1 MKLKDLIG
9 ISLVSIFLFPVVL
22 IAIMLAAGVVHIE
35 FGSGKDKERLKE
47 TFTAS
52 DRIQQSEAEERHLK
66 AFKAAELKEKELDAK
81 QEELNKEIER
91 LEALRLE
98 TTKTKEE
105 IAGERRR
112 IEELV
117 GKNSDVQDKQIASLA
132 EVYGGM
138 RPEEAAPILL
148 SLDDAMVV
156 RILRK
161 IPETRSTSKL
171 MAALAALDVKR
182 AARLTSILGGKGQV
196 KSKPARNDEE
206 KPADKAPGGDKAPGA
221 GKSGAEAPTDKPQT
235 APAANSDKPAPA
247 GA

>member
-22 IAIMLAAGVVHIE
+22 IGIMLAAGVVHIE
-35 FGSGKDKERLKE
+35 FGSGKDKDRLKE
-47 TFTAS
+47 TFSAA
-52 DRIQQSEAEERHLK
+52 DRIQQDEAEARQLK
-66 AFKAAELKEKELDAK
+66 AFKAAELKELEIKEKQAALDKEL
-81 QEELNKEIER
+81 ER

-98 TTKTKEE
+98 TVKAKETI
-105 IAGERRR
+105 IAERMK

-117 GKNSDVQDKQIASLA
+117 GRNSEVQDKQIAALA

-161 IPETRSTSKL
+161 IPESRSTSKL

-182 AARLTSILGGKGQV
+182 AARLTAILGGKGAMKT
-196 KSKPARNDEE
+196 KS
-206 KPADKAPGGDKAPGA
+206 DKDSA
-221 GKSGAEAPTDKPQT
+221 GKA
-235 APAANSDKPAPA
+235 
-247 GA
+247 

>member
-9 ISLVSIFLFPVVL
+9 ISLVSLFLFPVVL
-22 IAIMLAAGVVHIE
+22 IGIMLAAGVVHLE
-35 FGSGKDKERLKE
+35 YGDGKDKERLKE

-52 DRIQQSEAEERHLK
+52 EALQQTEAEEKHLK
-66 AFKAAELKEKELDAK
+66 AFKAAELKEKEIEVRQA
-81 QEELNKEIER
+81 ELSRDLER
-91 LEALRLE
+91 LETLRTE
-98 TTKTKEE
+98 AASEKEE
-105 IAGERRR
+105 IARERAR

-117 GKNSDVQDKQIASLA
+117 GKHSEVADKQIASLA

-156 RILRK
+156 RIIRK

-182 AARLTSILGGKGQV
+182 AARLTSLLGGKGQT
-196 KSKPARNDEE
+196 KSKPAPANDAGKKEE
-206 KPADKAPGGDKAPGA
+206 GAPADKAPKA
-221 GKSGAEAPTDKPQT
+221 KEAPK
-235 APAANSDKPAPA
+235 AEGPAEPKA

>member
-9 ISLVSIFLFPVVL
+9 ISLVSLFLFPVVL
-22 IAIMLAAGVVHIE
+22 IGIMLAAGVVHLE
-35 FGSGKDKERLKE
+35 TGDGKDKERLKE

-52 DRIQQSEAEERHLK
+52 EALRQTGAEEKHLK
-66 AFKAAELKEKELDAK
+66 AFKAAELKEKEVAAK
-81 QEELNKEIER
+81 EAELGKEMER

-98 TTKTKEE
+98 TNKALEE
-105 IAGERRR
+105 IARERKR
-112 IEELV
+112 IEDLV
-117 GKNSDVQDKQIASLA
+117 DRNSESQDKQIAALA

-161 IPETRSTSKL
+161 IPESRATSKL
-171 MAALAALDVKR
+171 MAALAALDVRR
-182 AARLTSILGGKGQV
+182 AARLTALLGGKGQV
-196 KSKPARNDEE
+196 RNRPAAEPSRGKQSEENKPESKPET
-206 KPADKAPGGDKAPGA
+206 KPETKTEAKPEA
-221 GKSGAEAPTDKPQT
+221 GNAKDAQ
-235 APAANSDKPAPA
+235 A

>member
-9 ISLVSIFLFPVVL
+9 ISLVSLFLFPVVL
-22 IAIMLAAGVVHIE
+22 IGIMLAAGVVHLE
-35 FGSGKDKERLKE
+35 TGDGKDKDRLKE

-52 DRIQQSEAEERHLK
+52 EALRQTGAEEKHLK
-66 AFKAAELKEKELDAK
+66 AFKAAELKEKEVAAK
-81 QEELNKEIER
+81 EAELGKEMER

-98 TTKTKEE
+98 TNQALEE
-105 IAGERRR
+105 IARERKR
-112 IEELV
+112 IEDLV
-117 GKNSDVQDKQIASLA
+117 DRNSESQDKQIAALA

-161 IPETRSTSKL
+161 IPESRATSKL
-171 MAALAALDVKR
+171 MAALAALDVRR
-182 AARLTSILGGKGQV
+182 AARLTALLGGKGQV
-196 KSKPARNDEE
+196 RSRPAAEPPRGKPSEESKPET
-206 KPADKAPGGDKAPGA
+206 KPETKPEA
-221 GKSGAEAPTDKPQT
+221 GNVKDAQ
-235 APAANSDKPAPA
+235 A